1 MPEQSETE
9 CILLLRLL
17 TYTILSELVLLLELD
32 VDALPPVCSPL
43 LDAIVMPLDWLWLE
57 VVDDGLELVDW
68 VLPLVEFVLEGE
80 RQVLEAG
87 RYTFVR

>member
-80 RQVLEAG
+80 EG
-87 RYTFVR
+87 